1 MIEIKDLHKSFGSL
15 NVLNGINEHISRGE
29 KVVVIGPS
37 GSGKS
42 TFLRCLNML
51 ETPTSGEILF
61 DGVSMTDPKTNINE
75 MRRKMGMVF
84 QHFNLFNNLT
94 ILDNMTLAP
103 VRLKLKSKA
112 EAKEDA
118 MALLKRVGLEDK
130 AMSFPSQLSG
140 GQKQRCAL
148 ARMLIGRPGILMLD
162 EPFSAL
168 DSYLRWELERE
179 LLSTLREYDGTVLF
193 VSHDRDEV
201 YRISDRIAVY
211 QNGTI
216 DVIGDKWELFRQP
229 ITCTAAIL
237 TGCKNV
243 AEASYSEKTVTVP
256 QWGLTLPLPADGL
269 PDGVT
274 HLGIRARKMLPATAP
289 GPRCFRYAVAEE
301 IDGAFS
307 DILMIRLEGGTDL
320 MRWEITKDV
329 HAAMKDGPNL
339 IEIPEDAVLYLRP

>member
-1 MIEIKDLHKSFGSL
+1 MSIAVNIKKNLGSFRLDVAFSQESGVLALLGGSGCGKSMTLRCIAGIETPDSGKI
-15 NVLNGINEHISRGE
+15 VLNGVTVYDSERKINLPPQQRQVGLLFQNYALFPNMTVEENILCGLRE
-29 KVVVIGPS
+29 KRD
-37 GSGKS
+37 KS
-42 TFLRCLNML
+42 EKTALLAEYIRKFHL
-51 ETPTSGEILF
+51 EGLEKHTPT
-61 DGVSMTDPKTNINE
+61 
-75 MRRKMGMVF
+75 
-84 QHFNLFNNLT
+84 
-94 ILDNMTLAP
+94 
-103 VRLKLKSKA
+103 
-112 EAKEDA
+112 
-118 MALLKRVGLEDK
+118 
-130 AMSFPSQLSG
+130 QLSG

-216 DVIGDKWELFRQP
+216 DVIGNKWELFRQP

-269 PDGVT
+269 PDSMT

-289 GPRCFRYAVAEE
+289 GPRCFRYSVAEE

-329 HAAMKDGPNL
+329 HSAMKDGPNL

>member
-1 MIEIKDLHKSFGSL
+1 MAEYIRKFHLEGL
-15 NVLNGINEHISRGE
+15 E
-29 KVVVIGPS
+29 KH
-37 GSGKS
+37 
-42 TFLRCLNML
+42 
-51 ETPTSGEILF
+51 TPT
-61 DGVSMTDPKTNINE
+61 
-75 MRRKMGMVF
+75 
-84 QHFNLFNNLT
+84 
-94 ILDNMTLAP
+94 
-103 VRLKLKSKA
+103 
-112 EAKEDA
+112 
-118 MALLKRVGLEDK
+118 
-130 AMSFPSQLSG
+130 QLSG

-269 PDGVT
+269 PDGMT

-289 GPRCFRYAVAEE
+289 GPRCFRYSVAENRRRILRHSHDSSGGRPRPHALGDHQRCPLCYE
-301 IDGAFS
+301 GWPQS
-307 DILMIRLEGGTDL
+307 D
-320 MRWEITKDV
+320 
-329 HAAMKDGPNL
+329 
-339 IEIPEDAVLYLRP
+339 

>member
-1 MIEIKDLHKSFGSL
+1 MSIAVNIKKNLGSFRLDVAFSQESGVLALLGGSGCGKSMTLRCIAGIETPDSGKI
-15 NVLNGINEHISRGE
+15 VLNGVTVYDSERKINLPPQQRQVGLLFQNYALFPNMTVEENILCGLRE
-29 KVVVIGPS
+29 KRD
-37 GSGKS
+37 KS
-42 TFLRCLNML
+42 EKTALLAEYIRKFHL
-51 ETPTSGEILF
+51 EGLEKHTPT
-61 DGVSMTDPKTNINE
+61 
-75 MRRKMGMVF
+75 
-84 QHFNLFNNLT
+84 
-94 ILDNMTLAP
+94 
-103 VRLKLKSKA
+103 
-112 EAKEDA
+112 
-118 MALLKRVGLEDK
+118 
-130 AMSFPSQLSG
+130 QLSG

-201 YRISDRIAVY
+201 YRICDRIAVY

-243 AEASYSEKTVTVP
+243 AEASYSEKNVTVP

-269 PDGVT
+269 PNSMT

-289 GPRCFRYAVAEE
+289 GPRCFRYSVAEE

-329 HAAMKDGPNL
+329 HSAMKDGPNL